1 MLYIVATAVCLAV
14 SAAGLALPQIT
25 TGNPGTYPQPF
36 AQNTTLG
43 FFSGKSFAAG
53 TKIGSVS
60 TDTITDLDGCGIRTG
75 EGVIKV
81 CRMFAVARNF
91 ANASTRQSMYC
102 TPLTHSTISIG
113 QVEKGI
119 CTLTLFTGSKNCEVV
134 SGGQRRQIPVPN
146 GKEETCISTGVLDG
160 GRYQKASGIWTC
172 G

>member
-14 SAAGLALPQIT
+14 TAAGLALPQIT
-25 TGNPGTYPQPF
+25 TGNPGTYPQPC

-60 TDTITDLDGCGIRTG
+60 TDTISDLDGCGIRTG
-75 EGVIKV
+75 EGVIK
-81 CRMFAVARNF
+81 
-91 ANASTRQSMYC
+91 SMYC

-134 SGGQRRQIPVPN
+134 SGGQRRQISVPN